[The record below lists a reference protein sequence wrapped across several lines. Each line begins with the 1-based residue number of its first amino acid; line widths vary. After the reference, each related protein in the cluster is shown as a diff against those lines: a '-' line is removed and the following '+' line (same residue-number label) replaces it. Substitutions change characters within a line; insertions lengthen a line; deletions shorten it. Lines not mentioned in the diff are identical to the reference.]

1 MLRVIFLGNFSYIF
15 SNVSFDTDT
24 SNGQQARHNAYVVV
38 TGLIETP
45 RDDISPM
52 MSWLI
57 IIIIIIIIVVVVV
70 FTIVIIVA
78 AWLRRLR
85 RRRSQQLS

>member
-57 IIIIIIIIVVVVV
+57 IIIIIVVVVV

-78 AWLRRLR
+78 AWLRLR

>member
-57 IIIIIIIIVVVVV
+57 IIIIIIVVVVV

-78 AWLRRLR
+78 AWLRRRRR